1 MGLER
6 AIPNLE
12 TAWQVEIEP
21 FCRKVLKH
29 HWPNSKIY
37 NDITKINTKEL
48 ESIDM
53 LCGGFPCQDI
63 SSANYKGEGLNGKRS
78 GLFWEL
84 WGIVR
89 DFREQ
94 GRTIPIVVLENVPA
108 ITFRG
113 LGDVLKAFSQIGYD
127 AEYFT
132 IRASDFGAPHRR
144 ERWFGVFYTSNT
156 NKNNGRQVR
165 ESFTGQTNK
174 NRLATGSHLLQKKP
188 ENATNTN
195 KTQCQRNRGSVRI
208 QTSNE
213 KFIDNIF
220 VTKRTESFWR
230 EKAAESPLC
239 SLDDGIPN
247 RLARYRALGN
257 AIVPQCSEFV
267 GKLILA
273 SGLWRDAIC

>member
-1 MGLER
+1 MYKLGSVFSGIGGFELGLER

-63 SSANYKGEGLNGKRS
+63 STANCKAEGLNGKKS

-113 LGDVLKAFSQIGYD
+113 LGDVLTAFSKIGYD

-144 ERWFGVFYTSNT
+144 ERWFGIFYAAYSPGGRLQSYNKQAFAEKEKISSLERVFY
-156 NKNNGRQVR
+156 KYR
-165 ESFTGQTNK
+165 TGENFW
-174 NRLATGSHLLQKKP
+174 QKSK
-188 ENATNTN
+188 
-195 KTQCQRNRGSVRI
+195 
-208 QTSNE
+208 
-213 KFIDNIF
+213 
-220 VTKRTESFWR
+220 
-230 EKAAESPLC
+230 AESPVC
-239 SLDDGIPN
+239 SVDDGISN
-247 RLARYRALGN
+247 RLARIRALGN
-257 AIVPQCSEFV
+257 AIVPQCSEYV
-267 GKLILA
+267 GKLILE
-273 SGLWRDAIC
+273 SGLWEDAVC